1 MNELPFRPD
10 DTSLIEDEIDC
21 VIDSGIERGAT
32 LFEEMREFIE
42 DDAADCLDGNT
53 TLMHLWHLLSRQ
65 LLDNGL
71 DHKFL
76 IAAVRR
82 S

>member
-1 MNELPFRPD
+1 MSLMQPFRTSEKVVLGRRLTKKSSAMNELPFRPD

-42 DDAADCLDGNT
+42 ARTVSTAT
-53 TLMHLWHLLSRQ
+53 Q
-65 LLDNGL
+65 L
-71 DHKFL
+71 
-76 IAAVRR
+76 
-82 S
+82 